1 MRIEIEKVQKIKPF
15 EPFVLKMQFDT
26 AEEAK
31 QLRDEILEILES
43 DIESEDLS
51 EFVSFLVTEL
61 KNQGYV
67 T

>member
-61 KNQGYV
+61 KN
-67 T
+67 